1 MLSKLNLHLH
11 TTCSDG
17 KDEPKIIA
25 LKAFK
30 CGLKTIAITDHDTIE
45 GYYPAK
51 IMGNEY
57 SLEVISGVELSLEA
71 GEKATCHLLGYLFD
85 PDNSALK
92 KALEKISAS
101 RERRNREILKKLE
114 KDGFSL
120 DYEELAQKSGK
131 KKNLGRLHIAAAMV
145 SVGFVKN
152 YHEAFAKYLAKGRRA
167 YLPRYRL
174 EIGEGIEVIHSAGGV
189 ACLAHPGEGYPS
201 KTEYERILFK
211 LIDSGLDG
219 IEVYYPSHT
228 HEQIH
233 EFSRQARDYGL
244 VMTAGTDYHG
254 ISGRDLL
261 KFDYD
266 IDYNILEKLKEK
278 GGVYARSRPAENSGS
293 YKNIE
298 DNRMDR

>member
-1 MLSKLNLHLH
+1 MLSKLNLHIH

-17 KDEPKIIA
+17 KDEPEKIA
-25 LKAFK
+25 LKASK
-30 CGLKTIAITDHDTIE
+30 CGLKTIAITDHDTIK
-45 GYYPAK
+45 GFDPAK
-51 IMGNEY
+51 KKGDEY

-85 PDNSALK
+85 PDNIAMK

-101 RERRNREILKKLE
+101 RETRNREILKKLE
-114 KDGFSL
+114 NEGFFL
-120 DYEELAQKSGK
+120 DYDQLAQKSGK
-131 KKNLGRLHIAAAMV
+131 KENLGRLHIAAAMI
-145 SVGFVKN
+145 SGGFVKS
-152 YHEAFAKYLAKGRRA
+152 YHEAFTKFLAKGRKA

-174 EIGEGIEVIHSAGGV
+174 GIGEGIEVIHSAGGV

-201 KTEYERILFK
+201 KTDYERILFR
-211 LIDSGLDG
+211 LIDNGLDG

-228 HEQIH
+228 HEQIN

-278 GGVYARSRPAENSGS
+278 GGVYARSWSAENSGS

-298 DNRMDR
+298 DFRMDR